1 MEEVDMKFVMYRE
14 PDHNEMD
21 RGYHCYIQGVI
32 GISTIENEEKLVKQ
46 MEKRQEEE
54 EFGYNGEVS
63 RVEFEIDETGF
74 IILE

>member
-1 MEEVDMKFVMYRE
+1 MKFVMYRE

-46 MEKRQEEE
+46 
-54 EFGYNGEVS
+54 
-63 RVEFEIDETGF
+63 
-74 IILE
+74 